1 MEGSRP
7 PETRGGGARPAGDI
21 MPDER
26 GRDDGRRDHGLA
38 ATDREPPAARTEG
51 NGAAIAALV
60 VGVLAILV
68 LVLSLG
74 TLFIVALPLGIAAI
88 ILGVVGKRKAG
99 GRGRDGHG
107 HAGAKHRGKARA
119 GFWLGLVT
127 TILSILALIGA
138 IALFSDGEGIQDE
151 IRDLAPQQE
160 PQAPEVD
167 PEQGD

>member
-7 PETRGGGARPAGDI
+7 PETGRGGGARPAGQVV
-21 MPDER
+21 PDER
-26 GRDDGRRDHGLA
+26 ARDNGRRDHELA
-38 ATDREPPAARTEG
+38 ATDREQPAARREG

-60 VGVLAILV
+60 VGILAILV

-88 ILGVVGKRKAG
+88 VLGVIGKRKAG
-99 GRGRDGHG
+99 GRGRHG

-127 TILSILALIGA
+127 TILSVLALIGA
-138 IALFSDGEGIQDE
+138 IALFSGNAGIQDE
-151 IRDLAPQQE
+151 IRDLQN
-160 PQAPEVD
+160 EVQ
-167 PEQGD
+167 PPR

>member
-1 MEGSRP
+1 MERGGT
-7 PETRGGGARPAGDI
+7 PETTRSGGGARPAGDV

-26 GRDDGRRDHGLA
+26 ARDNKRRDRDLA
-38 ATDREPPAARTEG
+38 ATDRERPAAREG

-60 VGVLAILV
+60 VGILAILV

-88 ILGVVGKRKAG
+88 VLGVVGKRKAG
-99 GRGRDGHG
+99 GRGSDGHG

-138 IALFSDGEGIQDE
+138 VALFSGGEGFQDE

-160 PQAPEVD
+160 PQTPGVD
-167 PEQGD
+167 PDGD